1 MYYHNRQ
8 NFSEEQGLGY
18 QMSGDMIGASD
29 MKALGCQRIFSDQGI
44 WKVYNHI
51 DPTDHTLAGAE
62 YVPPFSVRYILVE
75 GSNHQIKYDMSFE
88 NGMRASTTPVRTCI
102 NLLAVEQLHK
112 MHITKVYL
120 DADTTVDAIT
130 FFF

>member
-18 QMSGDMIGASD
+18 QMTGDMIGAND
-29 MKALGCQRIFSDQGI
+29 FKALGCQRVFNDGGT
-44 WKVYNHI
+44 WKVYNHV
-51 DPTDHTLAGAE
+51 DPTAHTNAGAE

-75 GSNHQIKYDMSFE
+75 GASHQVKYDMSFE
-88 NGMRASTTPVRTCI
+88 NGLRNSVRPARTCI
-102 NLLAVEQLHK
+102 NSFAVEQLHK
-112 MHITKVYL
+112 IHMTKVIL
-120 DADTTVDAIT
+120 DDETTVDSIT